1 LRSFIAETPD
11 IDTEAFESLLF
22 DKYDHTTKTVSYGE
36 LIGFYIECRKN
47 NMSDFLREFETTAWK
62 RNPLVGGGYGT
73 PHYVFDNGDID
84 YTFIYLALLNISED
98 VEKRP
103 IEFWPCN
110 TKVII
115 ANFEKIAGALN
126 IYIFPQRKELFEKW
140 IDDCGK
146 LYEQQEEQRIADAIL
161 NPEKVSKYADSF
173 WSGYRETNTF
183 FKFCLKNGYYTTD
196 EAASTKLNY
205 SYPKDV
211 FIGESG
217 DVSRTTD
224 GTEVSR
230 GNGRMLVRGMVESA
244 QESKEE
250 VKDIELALNS
260 ACQWFIEKGT
270 TKTEGIIVYCGE
282 NHIESKMYE
291 NKDYIPRWKNKE
303 DVCFHGYYKD
313 YPILIIHSKDVEKC
327 VALNLKGWKGIHI
340 RPDVIKDVFGNLTVR
355 EWTEDEINKS
365 ISDKKI
371 KEEDRNKVRGQCLV
385 EYELFWKLDKDSL
398 PEQITIPMTK
408 ETEDENVSD

>member
-1 LRSFIAETPD
+1 
-11 IDTEAFESLLF
+11 
-22 DKYDHTTKTVSYGE
+22 
-36 LIGFYIECRKN
+36 
-47 NMSDFLREFETTAWK
+47 
-62 RNPLVGGGYGT
+62 
-73 PHYVFDNGDID
+73 
-84 YTFIYLALLNISED
+84 
-98 VEKRP
+98 
-103 IEFWPCN
+103 
-110 TKVII
+110 
-115 ANFEKIAGALN
+115 
-126 IYIFPQRKELFEKW
+126 
-140 IDDCGK
+140 
-146 LYEQQEEQRIADAIL
+146 
-161 NPEKVSKYADSF
+161 
-173 WSGYRETNTF
+173 
-183 FKFCLKNGYYTTD
+183 
-196 EAASTKLNY
+196 LNY